1 MNPPASPRGDVTA
14 AASRGGPE
22 HAGPRRHRKP
32 RFKGLRRI
40 VALLLVVGL
49 MWLGWSV
56 GSALRAPGNDSVA
69 AKLAG
74 WGRDHALGAVV
85 TWFEAAQY
93 QASPPKV
100 GGTPSVTL
108 APPASTPKSR
118 RTPLPPPLGSPAGTP
133 LRGEGAWRVLEQVHG
148 TPAVLGA
155 FLRPDRTH
163 TSYLAGVVSMNTRL
177 LRFQLH
183 PGESDPGTG
192 NWGTATSVLPGA
204 RKGLMATFNGG
215 FKINEAGGGFY
226 LNGVTKGVLQPSAA
240 SLVFHRDGQVA
251 IGAWG
256 RDVAMGPGVVGVR
269 QNLRLIVDHGTVPA
283 AVDTNAGNSWGRTL
297 GGGYFVWRSGAG
309 LTRDGRL
316 VYVYGPALS
325 ARTLADLLQ
334 RAGCV
339 EGMQLDINPAWMS
352 FMYYSAGPDAANPV
366 PHKLLS
372 NQERPA
378 GRYFSPSSRD
388 FVAAFAR

>member
-1 MNPPASPRGDVTA
+1 MSPRTLPGGDATA
-14 AASRGGPE
+14 APSGPGPKR
-22 HAGPRRHRKP
+22 AGARRHRKA

-40 VALLLVVGL
+40 VALLLVLGL
-49 MWLGWSV
+49 VWLGWSV
-56 GSALRAPGNDSVA
+56 GTALRAPGNDSVA

-74 WGRDHALGAVV
+74 WGRDHALGPVV

-93 QASPPKV
+93 QASPPKI

-118 RTPLPPPLGSPAGTP
+118 RALLPPPLGSPAGTP
-133 LRGEGAWRVLEQVHG
+133 LRGEGAWRVLDQVHG
-148 TPAVLGA
+148 TPAILGA

-183 PGESDPGTG
+183 PGESDPGAG
-192 NWGTATSVLPGA
+192 NWGTATSIPPGA

-256 RDVAMGPGVVGVR
+256 RDVGMGPGVVGVR

-309 LTRDGRL
+309 MTRDGRL
-316 VYVYGPALS
+316 VFVYGPALS

>member
-1 MNPPASPRGDVTA
+1 MNPPASPRGDATA

-22 HAGPRRHRKP
+22 HAAPRRHRKA

-40 VALLLVVGL
+40 VALLLVLGL
-49 MWLGWSV
+49 TWLGWSV

-74 WGRDHALGAVV
+74 WGRDHALGPVV

-93 QASPPKV
+93 QASPPKI

-118 RTPLPPPLGSPAGTP
+118 RTPLPAPLGSPAGTP
-133 LRGEGAWRVLEQVHG
+133 LRGEGAWRVLEQIHG
-148 TPAVLGA
+148 TPAILGA

-163 TSYLAGVVSMNTRL
+163 TSYLAGIVSMNARL

-183 PGESDPGTG
+183 PGESDPGAG
-192 NWGTATSVLPGA
+192 NWGAATSIPPGA

-226 LNGVTKGVLQPSAA
+226 LNGATKGVLQPSAA

-256 RDVAMGPGVVGVR
+256 RDVGMGPGVVGVR

-309 LTRDGRL
+309 MTRDGRL
-316 VYVYGPALS
+316 VFVYGPALS

-352 FMYYSAGPDAANPV
+352 YMYYSAGPDAANPV

-378 GRYFSPSSRD
+378 SRYFSPASRD
-388 FVAAFAR
+388 FIAAFAR